1 MSSHTGRYQVARW
14 VPVPGTK
21 WLCSPVLDLLLHDH
35 PWPCS
40 PSTCPHG
47 PAQMEP
53 PHLSRHSD
61 KENGACR
68 CTDWLNGSRNVVT
81 DSRKENHDVKTSSSW
96 ESLLSTFSTQ
106 SVLQS
111 NVWIEPK
118 TVQWEDSLPPV
129 FSLTDLSRCVSET
142 SAIRVAA

>member
-1 MSSHTGRYQVARW
+1 MSSHTGWYQVARW

-21 WLCSPVLDLLLHDH
+21 WLCSPVLDLLLHDR
-35 PWPCS
+35 PWPGS

-47 PAQMEP
+47 PARMEP
-53 PHLSRHSD
+53 PLLSRHSD
-61 KENGACR
+61 KEDGARR
-68 CTDWLNGSRNVVT
+68 CADWLNASRKVVT
-81 DSRKENHDVKTSSSW
+81 DSRKDNHGVKRSSSW
-96 ESLLSTFSTQ
+96 DSLLSTFSTQ

-111 NVWIEPK
+111 NVWIEPQ

-129 FSLTDLSRCVSET
+129 FSLTDLSCCVSET